1 MHSYAILICAPFPPF
16 VTDPRDTQYA
26 YLCTHGY
33 RRDKEQPEQPLLGT
47 RQAGAE
53 VAQHVQMELNNELKP
68 PCINPPDIGRCFV
81 RYKHHGPKNQP
92 PKHILPVSVRL
103 AFSGK
108 STQVIRQPIGA

>member
-68 PCINPPDIGRCFV
+68 PCINPQTSADASSAISISGR
-81 RYKHHGPKNQP
+81 KTNPKNTYCLSAYD
-92 PKHILPVSVRL
+92 LPSAENSPR
-103 AFSGK
+103 
-108 STQVIRQPIGA
+108 